1 MALVTAEMD
10 GRTAAASVISSE
22 PTYFDIKTPYLEE
35 GITTDYRAR
44 TDVLGV
50 TIKVYAS
57 GGENNLHAHVHE
69 DHSFIV
75 LEGRAR
81 FYVGLEEAARV
92 VGPYEGVM
100 LPKGTYYRFESL
112 GPENLVM
119 LRVGAQP
126 AGVGPTSRYPDGAAK
141 SKEAEPPS
149 HRVRIE
155 RPGPGFGDPRP

>member
-1 MALVTAEMD
+1 MD
-10 GRTAAASVISSE
+10 GRAAAASVVSSE
-22 PTYFDIKTPYLEE
+22 PRYFDIRTPYLEQ
-35 GITTDYRAR
+35 GITTDFRAR

-75 LEGRAR
+75 MEGSAR
-81 FYVGLEEAARV
+81 FYIGLSEEQRI

-100 LPKGTYYRFESL
+100 LPKGTYYRFESI

-126 AGVGPTSRYPDGAAK
+126 AGVLPEAAYPDGQGK
-141 SKEAEPPS
+141 STDAEPWS

-155 RPGPGFGDPRP
+155 RPGPGFGATDPR